1 MIKNLVIYT
10 IFLVITDL
18 LINLVINL
26 IQGIPGIVIMT
37 SMFISAIYLFILFI
51 LVGALVIVIFKNTGF
66 KASLITTSI
75 FVYALIP
82 LFIYFLKS
90 NNKNLL
96 EVYIDM
102 HLQFNLFSLIYLP
115 YILASSICILLFN
128 KLKLCIL

>member
-1 MIKNLVIYT
+1 MKKNLVIYT

-37 SMFISAIYLFILFI
+37 SMFVSAIYLFILFM
-51 LVGALVIVIFKNTGF
+51 LVGTLVIVIFNDKGF
-66 KASLITTSI
+66 KSSLITTSI

-96 EVYIDM
+96 EVYIDL
-102 HLQFNLFSLIYLP
+102 HIQFNLFSLIYLP
-115 YILASSICILLFN
+115 YILASLICILLFN